1 MKYARFVLVLV
12 LLSLLSLTAAAQL
25 GQLKTPTWAFQI
37 IDPVL
42 PPQPEGADAISI
54 PGSSKK
60 YTRKEIENLSAPPD
74 WFPDQNTPKPPIVLQ
89 GRAGALAC
97 GSCHLMSG
105 LGHPESADLAGL
117 PASYLMR
124 QLADFKSG
132 ARKDISRM
140 NGIAQAMSDEEMR
153 QSSEWFAARKPV
165 GWNKTIEAATVP
177 KTYIGPGRMRF
188 AHPDGGTEPIGNRII
203 TLPEDAARA
212 RSRDP
217 NSGFIAYVPVGS
229 IKRGEALV
237 RTGGGGKTI
246 ACAICHGDDMKGL
259 ADVPRLAGTHPIY
272 IARQLYIFKNGER
285 AGLGAQLMKK
295 PVAQLNDEDIVAIS
309 AYLGSLAP

>member
-1 MKYARFVLVLV
+1 MKKFLWILLVSSLCVLTV
-12 LLSLLSLTAAAQL
+12 TAMPQL

-42 PPQPEGADAISI
+42 PPQPEGAEPISI
-54 PGSSKK
+54 PGSSKQF
-60 YTRKEIENLSAPPD
+60 TRKEIENLSAPPD
-74 WFPDQNTPKPPIVLQ
+74 WFPDQNTPKPDIILR

-117 PASYLMR
+117 PASYIFE
-124 QLADFKSG
+124 QLVDFKSG

-140 NGIAQAMSDEEMR
+140 NGIAQAMTDEEMR
-153 QSSEWFAARKPV
+153 QASAWFAARKPV
-165 GWNKTIEAATVP
+165 GWNKTEEASMVP

-188 AHPDGGTEPIGNRII
+188 PHPDGGTEPIGSRIV
-203 TLPEDAARA
+203 TLPQDASRA

-217 NSGFIAYVPVGS
+217 NSGFIAYVPAGS

-237 RTGGGGKTI
+237 KTGGGGKTI
-246 ACAICHGDDMKGL
+246 ACTICHGDDLKGL

-285 AGLGAQLMKK
+285 NGLGAQLMKK
-295 PVAQLNDEDIVAIS
+295 PVAQLTDEDIVAIS